1 MIRETADVESF
12 VSGIL
17 AGIQPDDDELGI
29 EKAAA
34 LLNVKKAA
42 ALLSVVTDKMLFQ
55 APELRHVAREMIAR
69 GFNFDPREF
78 VLAFARYQ
86 DSLREDQDYLC
97 TYQQEML
104 DQYMPEAINEITCD
118 LNGDEVR
125 PTVDEIESAVAAL
138 MLVSDSNQGLANQ
151 LIRLCGQRIDLEIVD
166 QYCEDHPYADSPDSC
181 CADRVRE
188 LLLQGMFNN
197 LGFWR
202 IWCMIRR
209 FFLGKNPDG
218 AEAEMEKE
226 KEIGHL
232 RGLLEGSWK
241 HYLPVKS
248 LDSENI
254 IRDEC
259 AFLQRLLEIDPDY
272 YPWLKSTHPGEKR
285 LESTEIGRLIKKST
299 SDSNA

>member
-1 MIRETADVESF
+1 MSEETAKITSF
-12 VSGIL
+12 VAGVL
-17 AGIQPDDDELGI
+17 ASIKPEDDESNL
-29 EKAAA
+29 
-34 LLNVKKAA
+34 KKAA
-42 ALLSVVTDKMLFQ
+42 ALLSKEADEIGLSASGKK
-55 APELRHVAREMIAR
+55 ELARMIIR
-69 GFNFDPREF
+69 KGFEGDVSKFVFSFWQYCNELHENQEGLSSVQHDTLDQLLSTSVSTININMCSGVGLVRLAIETAIKIK
-78 VLAFARYQ
+78 VLA
-86 DSLREDQDYLC
+86 S
-97 TYQQEML
+97 
-104 DQYMPEAINEITCD
+104 
-118 LNGDEVR
+118 
-125 PTVDEIESAVAAL
+125 ESI
-138 MLVSDSNQGLANQ
+138 QGLVNQ
-151 LIRLCGQRIDLEIVD
+151 LIRRCGKEIDYNIVD
-166 QYCEDHPYADSPDSC
+166 RYCEDHPYSYNPDDCHADEIK
-181 CADRVRE
+181 E
-188 LLLQGMFNN
+188 LLLQGVFKN

-209 FFLGKNPDG
+209 FFLGKNPAE